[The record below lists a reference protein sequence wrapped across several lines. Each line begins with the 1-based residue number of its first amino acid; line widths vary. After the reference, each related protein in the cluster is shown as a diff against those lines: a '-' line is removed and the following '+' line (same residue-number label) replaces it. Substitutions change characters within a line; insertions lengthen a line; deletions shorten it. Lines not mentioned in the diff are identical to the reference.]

1 MAAPRLGAE
10 AGAQWR
16 LPAGEAAGG
25 GGRRRRRRGRGR
37 MKGGMRGRR
46 EEKEEEDANMW
57 RVEAVLKTFI
67 AGVSKSSSHKY
78 CQKCWKNPVDH
89 I

>member
-16 LPAGEAAGG
+16 LPAGEAAGVG
-25 GGRRRRRRGRGR
+25 GRRRRRRRGRGR
-37 MKGGMRGRR
+37 MKGRR

-57 RVEAVLKTFI
+57 RVEAMLKTFI
-67 AGVSKSSSHKY
+67 AGVSKSGRHKILSDASEKSS
-78 CQKCWKNPVDH
+78 
-89 I
+89 

>member
-25 GGRRRRRRGRGR
+25 GGRRRRRRRGRGR

-57 RVEAVLKTFI
+57 RVEAMLKTFI
-67 AGVSKSSSHKY
+67 AGVSKSGCHKILSDASEKSS
-78 CQKCWKNPVDH
+78 
-89 I
+89 

>member
-1 MAAPRLGAE
+1 MAT
-10 AGAQWR
+10 AGWR
-16 LPAGEAAGG
+16 GCW
-25 GGRRRRRRGRGR
+25 GRREEEEEEGEGEDERGDE
-37 MKGGMRGRR
+37 RGRR

>member
-25 GGRRRRRRGRGR
+25 GGRRRRGR

-57 RVEAVLKTFI
+57 RVEAMLKTFI
-67 AGVSKSSSHKY
+67 AGVSKSGCHKILSDASEKSS
-78 CQKCWKNPVDH
+78 
-89 I
+89 